1 LIGPALAIATIT
13 GLLAGLY
20 PAVYISK
27 FKPIEGIKK
36 TTNTETTVRKA
47 LVVFQF
53 ALSTLFIVCVGIIYR
68 QVQLIEH
75 KNLGYDREHVVY
87 FEFGRAV
94 PEATLQRIKSLKGV
108 VNAAAFHH
116 NITDRDGG
124 TSDMNWPGKDP
135 NHQINFTD
143 LDVGYDFIETMKI
156 PIQEGRSYSKDYG
169 NDATGIVFNESA
181 VKIMGLQHP
190 IGQVVHLWGQDRTII
205 GVVKDFHF
213 QSLHENIKPC
223 FFDLSTNAWASKVAV
238 RISGND
244 VIQRLATLV
253 NTENPGYPLEY
264 RFLDYDYQ
272 ALYASELQVAKLS
285 KYFAGLA
292 VLISCLGLF
301 GLAAFTAQRRQKEI
315 GIRKVV
321 GASTG
326 RIVSML
332 IRDFLMPVGLAA
344 LLALPIAGWLM
355 NRWLESFAYRVTAGP
370 WMYVMATAVL
380 LTITLGTVT
389 VTSIRAAKM
398 NPVKSL
404 KQS

>member
-1 LIGPALAIATIT
+1 
-13 GLLAGLY
+13 
-20 PAVYISK
+20 
-27 FKPIEGIKK
+27 
-36 TTNTETTVRKA
+36 
-47 LVVFQF
+47 
-53 ALSTLFIVCVGIIYR
+53 
-68 QVQLIEH
+68 
-75 KNLGYDREHVVY
+75 
-87 FEFGRAV
+87 
-94 PEATLQRIKSLKGV
+94 
-108 VNAAAFHH
+108 
-116 NITDRDGG
+116 
-124 TSDMNWPGKDP
+124 
-135 NHQINFTD
+135 
-143 LDVGYDFIETMKI
+143 MKI
-156 PIQEGRSYSKDYG
+156 PLEEGRSYSRDYG

-253 NTENPGYPLEY
+253 NTENPGYPFEY

-355 NRWLESFAYRVTAGP
+355 NRWLESFAYRVTADP
-370 WMYVMATAVL
+370 WMYVMAAAVL